1 MYVQEFGFWFYSD
14 QCKCRVLDVTA
25 RVVVTGGK
33 FLLISTTPKVHVPPV
48 SYICEFTKKTETTL
62 MG

>member
-25 RVVVTGGK
+25 SVFDTGGK
-33 FLLISTTPKVHVPPV
+33 FAADVNNTGCQCAAVIASTAGAT
-48 SYICEFTKKTETTL
+48 
-62 MG
+62 